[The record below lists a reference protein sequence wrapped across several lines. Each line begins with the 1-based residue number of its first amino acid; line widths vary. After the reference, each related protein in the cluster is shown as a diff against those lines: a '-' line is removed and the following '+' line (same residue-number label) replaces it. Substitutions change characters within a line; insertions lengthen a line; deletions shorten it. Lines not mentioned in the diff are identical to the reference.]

1 MGLLNDDMKA
11 RFRQAQAQ
19 QNPAQAEE
27 KQLDVEEYYR
37 LQAKMLGVLI
47 RDARLSAARTEAE
60 CARIMGIS
68 QPEYEAW
75 EFGDTAPSLPQ
86 LEILAFYLGVP
97 VSHFWGQNTLRDEYA
112 QDNRAEAE
120 YINLRTRMV
129 GILLRQARED
139 AGKSVDEV
147 AEDAKLPVAS
157 IQAYESGE
165 AAVPMHELN
174 VLARSVNKT
183 MPYFIESSG
192 TIGEL
197 LAAREEWK
205 HFAELP
211 DDIRAFAANPL
222 NIGFIEIAVMLSQ
235 MPADKLRNVGRS
247 IVDITM

>member
-129 GILLRQARED
+129 GILLRQARE
-139 AGKSVDEV
+139 AVGV
-147 AEDAKLPVAS
+147 PV
-157 IQAYESGE
+157 
-165 AAVPMHELN
+165 
-174 VLARSVNKT
+174 
-183 MPYFIESSG
+183 
-192 TIGEL
+192 
-197 LAAREEWK
+197 
-205 HFAELP
+205 
-211 DDIRAFAANPL
+211 
-222 NIGFIEIAVMLSQ
+222 
-235 MPADKLRNVGRS
+235 
-247 IVDITM
+247 

>member
-1 MGLLNDDMKA
+1 MGLLDNDMKA
-11 RFRQAQAQ
+11 RLRQAQAQ
-19 QNPAQAEE
+19 KNPSQAEDQE
-27 KQLDVEEYYR
+27 LNVEEYYR

-60 CARIMGIS
+60 CARIMGVDPS
-68 QPEYEAW
+68 EYEAW
-75 EFGDTAPSLPQ
+75 EYGDTAPALPQ

-97 VSHFWGQNTLRDEYA
+97 VSHFWGQSTLKERYA
-112 QDNRAEAE
+112 EDNRAEEE
-120 YINLRTRMV
+120 YIHLRTRMV
-129 GILLRQARED
+129 GILLRQAREG
-139 AGKSVDEV
+139 AGKTVEEV
-147 AEDAKLPVAS
+147 AEDAKLPIES

-165 AAVPMHELN
+165 ADIPMHELN
-174 VLARSVNKT
+174 VIARSVNKT

-197 LAAREEWK
+197 LAIREEWK
-205 HFAELP
+205 HFTELP
-211 DDIRAFAANPL
+211 EDIRAFAANPL